1 MATKQSAPPM
11 TQAQFRKLFPQ
22 VGNEPLTGAVATGLN
37 FLKQPLDQY
46 ALDNRVPLVGG
57 MTAADLTGI
66 TGTQGLV
73 QDFSQGKNIQG
84 DMRMFDAL
92 GLVPAIAPAMKLSGK
107 ATKAL
112 GKEALRQ
119 IDAGRG
125 IGRYIPDMN
134 QYVLPPEKYRGETLK
149 GMPTNIDMGGGRIEQ
164 FGTDQRILDAA
175 NQYMAD
181 RGLLYVPQ
189 PEYAT
194 VDPVRAKK
202 IANAF
207 DRMKDQPNNKKVKK
221 AYDALIEETFGQYEA
236 ARKAGAKFEFMPEGQ
251 DLYGNPR
258 NAINDIVTN
267 QHMYVFP
274 TESGFGSVTEALAA
288 NPLLQKT
295 GEKWNGKDVTA
306 NDLFRAVHDY
316 FGHAKHGVGFR
327 ATGEENAWQ
336 SHARMYSP
344 EARPAAT
351 SETRGQNSF
360 VNFGRYGKQNQSANP
375 LNTIYADQKTGL
387 MPDWTMIEG
396 FLK

>member
-1 MATKQSAPPM
+1 M